1 MGHGVVHTVLSRTPG
16 AEEILDA
23 ARRVFLRADFATTSM
38 GEIADEAGVTRGLLN
53 HYFGTKRDLYLA
65 RRRRRRRDA
74 ARDGRHRPSATC
86 RSRRWSTATARTSS
100 TRWSAT
106 PSCGRCSSGPRPIGR
121 DPEVA
126 AVMAAAREEV
136 VERMARNH
144 AGDAVTDELR
154 MALRVFQGAAERAAQ
169 EWLARGRM
177 NREQTNAILTGL
189 LLTLVRDVAPSIPRG
204 A

>member
-1 MGHGVVHTVLSRTPG
+1 MAAFTRLEPDARR
-16 AEEILDA
+16 EEILEA
-23 ARRVFLRADFATTSM
+23 ARRVFVRTDFATTSM
-38 GEIADEAGVTRGLLN
+38 GEIAEEAGVTRGLLN
-53 HYFGTKRDLYLA
+53 HYFGNKRDLYLA
-65 RRRRRRRDA
+65 VVADVAASLPAMVDTTLGDLPVEEMVDRNCENFLDA
-74 ARDGRHRPSATC
+74 VERNAELWPVLIGAE
-86 RSRRWSTATARTSS
+86 AM
-100 TRWSAT
+100 
-106 PSCGRCSSGPRPIGR
+106 GR

-189 LLTLVRDVAPSIPRG
+189 LLTLVRDVAPSIPRS